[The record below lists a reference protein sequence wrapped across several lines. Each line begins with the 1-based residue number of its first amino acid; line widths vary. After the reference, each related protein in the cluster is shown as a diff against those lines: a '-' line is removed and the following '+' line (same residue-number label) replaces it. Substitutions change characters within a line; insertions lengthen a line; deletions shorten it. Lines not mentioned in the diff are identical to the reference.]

1 MNIKKDFSSYNLLYI
16 EDDEGVRNVNLR
28 ILKRMFNSVY
38 EGINGEDGYEK
49 YKEYKPD
56 IIITDLKMPKM
67 DGISLVK
74 KIREDDLKTRIIITT
89 AFTDEKNLIDAVELD
104 IVRYLVKPLNQR
116 NLIPALEKAIEQIDD
131 VILIKLD
138 NEIFLDNK
146 NHILINKNE
155 EFQLARKEYMFL
167 EILVQNRNRAVT
179 YEEIENHIWYD
190 EPMSIYSLR
199 TLVGNVR
206 KKYALEKSIQNIS
219 GMGYKLA

>member
-1 MNIKKDFSSYNLLYI
+1 MKIKKDFSSYNLLYI

-28 ILKRMFNSVY
+28 ILKRMFNEVFDA
-38 EGINGEDGYEK
+38 INGEDAYIK
-49 YKEYKPD
+49 YKEHKPD

-74 KIREDDLKTRIIITT
+74 KIREEDLKTRIIITT

-104 IVRYLVKPLNQR
+104 VVRYLVKPINQR
-116 NLIPALEKAIEQIDD
+116 NLIPALEKACEQISDEKIVKINND
-131 VILIKLD
+131 ILLD
-138 NEIFLDNK
+138 IK
-146 NHILINKNE
+146 NHILINKTK

-167 EILVQNRNRAVT
+167 EILVNNTQRAVT
-179 YEEIENHIWYD
+179 YDEIENYIWYE

-199 TLVGNVR
+199 TLVGNIR
-206 KKYALEKSIQNIS
+206 KKYGLEKNIKNIS